1 MKVPKARKL
10 SSGKWFIQLR
20 LGGESIPVTANTE
33 KECTR
38 QAQAVKAEYLI
49 GKRSPKKPE
58 ETDSPTLN
66 EAIDSYI
73 SARDNTLSPLTVRG
87 YRTIQKHR
95 FKSTLP
101 RRLDE
106 IPESEWQVIVNQE
119 AALCSPKTL
128 KNAWGFIRSVVEDA
142 TGKKLPEITLP
153 VQIPAEKPFLSPDE
167 IKKFVSAVKDTKYA
181 VPCLLALCSLR
192 VSEIQALKWQNI
204 PQNPKFIRVSG
215 AVVLNEDNKYIEKRQ
230 NKNVTS
236 ARKVPIMIPELAVA
250 LERDRKPSGPV
261 LEIHQNSLR
270 CAIKKICSANGLP
283 NVGVHGLRHS
293 FASLAYHLQIPDK
306 IAMEIGGW
314 ADATTMHK
322 IYTHIAKSDIARY
335 ETALSAF
342 YRSEENAN
350 KNANEE

>member
-20 LGGESIPVTANTE
+20 LGGESIPVTASTE

-38 QAQAVKAEYLI
+38 QAQAVKAEYLV
-49 GKRSPKKPE
+49 GKRAPKNLE

-95 FKSTLP
+95 FKSTLS

-142 TGKKLPEITLP
+142 TGKSFRRLPFRFRS
-153 VQIPAEKPFLSPDE
+153 Q
-167 IKKFVSAVKDTKYA
+167 
-181 VPCLLALCSLR
+181 
-192 VSEIQALKWQNI
+192 
-204 PQNPKFIRVSG
+204 PKSHF
-215 AVVLNEDNKYIEKRQ
+215 
-230 NKNVTS
+230 
-236 ARKVPIMIPELAVA
+236 
-250 LERDRKPSGPV
+250 
-261 LEIHQNSLR
+261 
-270 CAIKKICSANGLP
+270 
-283 NVGVHGLRHS
+283 
-293 FASLAYHLQIPDK
+293 FHLMK
-306 IAMEIGGW
+306 
-314 ADATTMHK
+314 
-322 IYTHIAKSDIARY
+322 
-335 ETALSAF
+335 
-342 YRSEENAN
+342 
-350 KNANEE
+350 

>member
-38 QAQAVKAEYLI
+38 QAQAVKAEYLV
-49 GKRSPKKPE
+49 GKRAPKKPE

-95 FKSTLP
+95 FKSTLS

-142 TGKKLPEITLP
+142 TGKKLPAITLP
-153 VQIPAEKPFLSPDE
+153 VQIPVEKPFLSPDE

-230 NKNVTS
+230 NK
-236 ARKVPIMIPELAVA
+236 
-250 LERDRKPSGPV
+250 
-261 LEIHQNSLR
+261 
-270 CAIKKICSANGLP
+270 
-283 NVGVHGLRHS
+283 
-293 FASLAYHLQIPDK
+293 
-306 IAMEIGGW
+306 IGR
-314 ADATTMHK
+314 AHV
-322 IYTHIAKSDIARY
+322 
-335 ETALSAF
+335 
-342 YRSEENAN
+342 
-350 KNANEE
+350 

>member
-20 LGGESIPVTANTE
+20 LGGESIPVTASTE

-38 QAQAVKAEYLI
+38 QAQAVKAEYLV
-49 GKRSPKKPE
+49 GKRAPKNPE

-66 EAIDSYI
+66 EAIDRYI

-95 FKSTLP
+95 FRSTLS

-142 TGKKLPEITLP
+142 TGKKLPAITLP

-230 NKNVTS
+230 NKMLPQP
-236 ARKVPIMIPELAVA
+236 ARS
-250 LERDRKPSGPV
+250 PS
-261 LEIHQNSLR
+261 
-270 CAIKKICSANGLP
+270 
-283 NVGVHGLRHS
+283 
-293 FASLAYHLQIPDK
+293 
-306 IAMEIGGW
+306 
-314 ADATTMHK
+314 
-322 IYTHIAKSDIARY
+322 
-335 ETALSAF
+335 
-342 YRSEENAN
+342 
-350 KNANEE
+350 

>member
-38 QAQAVKAEYLI
+38 QAQAVKAEYLV
-49 GKRSPKKPE
+49 GKRAPKNPE

-192 VSEIQALKWQNI
+192 VSEIQAL
-204 PQNPKFIRVSG
+204 
-215 AVVLNEDNKYIEKRQ
+215 
-230 NKNVTS
+230 
-236 ARKVPIMIPELAVA
+236 
-250 LERDRKPSGPV
+250 
-261 LEIHQNSLR
+261 
-270 CAIKKICSANGLP
+270 
-283 NVGVHGLRHS
+283 
-293 FASLAYHLQIPDK
+293 
-306 IAMEIGGW
+306 
-314 ADATTMHK
+314 
-322 IYTHIAKSDIARY
+322 
-335 ETALSAF
+335 
-342 YRSEENAN
+342 
-350 KNANEE
+350 